1 MKQILSCSF
10 VASIADIVDKCS
22 SHLLY
27 LVTGVP
33 QPVAFEMEL
42 GPALSCPGPPCVALP
57 CVCSACNLCTGP
69 GMGGCA
75 LVQ

>member
-1 MKQILSCSF
+1 MKQILCCSF
-10 VASIADIVDKCS
+10 VASIADIVDQCS

-33 QPVAFEMEL
+33 QSVAFEMEL
-42 GPALSCPGPPCVALP
+42 GPALSCPGPPCVAVP
-57 CVCSACNLCTGP
+57 YVCSACNLCTGP